1 MAKVIKKSNFR
12 IIVEPK
18 RLGDYG
24 SIRTSDSFLRK
35 PEQIE
40 KDYQRRCDDMVDQ
53 IKRHVDEVG
62 DAYVDFDTE
71 SVCGHCGREW
81 EIDETGE
88 PVCCEDAIAEY
99 KQSKEAAK

>member
-1 MAKVIKKSNFR
+1 MCKITKKSNFR
-12 IIVEPK
+12 VVVEPK

-40 KDYQRRCDDMVDQ
+40 KDYQRRCEDMVDQ

-62 DAYVDFDTE
+62 DAYVDFDSE
-71 SVCGHCGREW
+71 SVCSHCGRDW
-81 EIDETGE
+81 EVDNNGE
-88 PVCCEDAIAEY
+88 PVCCNEAVDEY
-99 KQSKEAAK
+99 NKSKEVAE

>member
-1 MAKVIKKSNFR
+1 MPKIIRKSNFR
-12 IIVEPK
+12 VLVEPK

-40 KDYQRRCDDMVDQ
+40 KDYQRRCDDIVDQ

-62 DAYVDFDTE
+62 DVSVDFDTE
-71 SVCGHCGREW
+71 SVCSHCGREW
-81 EIDETGE
+81 EEDENGE
-88 PVCCEDAIAEY
+88 PVCCDSAIAEHN
-99 KQSKEAAK
+99 QSKESVK